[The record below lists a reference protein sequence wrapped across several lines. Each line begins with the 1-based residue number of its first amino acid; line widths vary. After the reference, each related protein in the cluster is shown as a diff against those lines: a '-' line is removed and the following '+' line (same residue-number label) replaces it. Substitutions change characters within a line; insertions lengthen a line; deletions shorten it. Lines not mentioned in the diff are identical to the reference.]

1 MPQSKFFMVRSKL
14 SDKVLDI
21 PGSSDE
27 PGTEICLWDEHG
39 GDNQLWY
46 VDHVKGVIRSK
57 CNDLCLMVNEN
68 NRLCIQEV
76 LEHRF
81 NELWTLAANDTIQH
95 THFKERVFDVVGNNA
110 DNGAEVCTWEEHGG
124 DNQKWEFSYVEP
136 QYFMIVSEMNEKCLD
151 AKGGSVEPETQ
162 VIMWEKHGGDNQ
174 LWYEDKYG
182 VVRTKVDDLALDL
195 FKEPGKGVRLG
206 NFKIGLTG
214 QMWGFSEDTLVNFAR
229 PDICL
234 DIKNSDDS
242 DGAKVIAWEYHGNDN
257 QKWKREYVD

>member
-1 MPQSKFFMVRSKL
+1 MIRSKL

-21 PGSSDE
+21 PGSTDE

-57 CNDLCLMVNEN
+57 CNDLCLEVNEN

-76 LEHRF
+76 KEHRF
-81 NELWTLAANDTIQH
+81 NELWTLGGDERIQH
-95 THFKERVFDVVGNNA
+95 SHFKERVFDVCGGNC
-110 DNGAEVCTWEEHGG
+110 DNGAEVCTWEYHGG

-136 QYFMIVSEMNEKCLD
+136 QYFMIVSDMNDKCLD
-151 AKGGSVEPETQ
+151 VKGGSVEPGTH
-162 VIMWEKHGGDNQ
+162 VVMWEKHGGDNQ

-206 NFKIGLTG
+206 EFQIGLTK

-229 PDICL
+229 NDICL
-234 DIKNSDDS
+234 DIKGSDDS

-257 QKWKREYVD
+257 QKWHREYVD